1 VLTYGIIYLF
11 FLEGKTVGEAP
22 TVVLYYYLKKTAIH
36 WDPRSQR
43 KKRNKKTEQSG
54 LGHGPNHIL
63 VNDYLFSNIDFR
75 QSCI

>member
-1 VLTYGIIYLF
+1 MESYTCFFFGRENSRGSPYCGIILLF
-11 FLEGKTVGEAP
+11 
-22 TVVLYYYLKKTAIH
+22 KKTAIH